1 MQRTFQSMHRHTH
14 RLTTDDDGDKSAIAK
29 KWLAIFNLLY
39 ILLLNIAFFIESS
52 SAQKKMSTREF

>member
-1 MQRTFQSMHRHTH
+1 MHRHTH